1 MTSSAL
7 RHLFLLASVTAL
19 SLATPLHAAQHVNVL
34 LYHHVNA
41 DTPRSTSLSPEEFAG
56 HMAYLH
62 EQGYQVVDLGE
73 AMDLIQAGQELPE
86 KSVAITFDDAWRSI
100 YDNALPS
107 MEKYDYP
114 YTVFVNTDPIDE
126 RNKMSMTWDMLRE
139 LKQRGGTLANHTTD
153 HDYLVRK
160 PTYDQDWL
168 QSTLDNI
175 ESAQQRLEDETG
187 DTPKWLAYPYGEYNL
202 QLKQA
207 LKERGYIGFGQQSGG
222 IAAFSDWQALPR
234 FPAAGPYSN
243 LKTLKLK
250 LASQP
255 MPVDYQA
262 FAETVVRVDQ
272 DDTNPP
278 VLSVNMLNQEKK
290 GVRDQVRCFI
300 LGSAETPDWQD
311 KQHWQISAAKAL
323 PAGRSRYNCTS
334 PIWGQSNYYWLSQQ
348 WLIYQE

>member
-1 MTSSAL
+1 MTFSAL
-7 RHLFLLASVTAL
+7 RHLFLLVSATAL

-73 AMDLIQAGQELPE
+73 AIDLIQAGQELPE

-100 YDNALPS
+100 YDNALPI

-187 DTPKWLAYPYGEYNL
+187 DT
-202 QLKQA
+202 
-207 LKERGYIGFGQQSGG
+207 R
-222 IAAFSDWQALPR
+222 
-234 FPAAGPYSN
+234 
-243 LKTLKLK
+243 
-250 LASQP
+250 
-255 MPVDYQA
+255 
-262 FAETVVRVDQ
+262 
-272 DDTNPP
+272 
-278 VLSVNMLNQEKK
+278 
-290 GVRDQVRCFI
+290 
-300 LGSAETPDWQD
+300 
-311 KQHWQISAAKAL
+311 
-323 PAGRSRYNCTS
+323 
-334 PIWGQSNYYWLSQQ
+334 
-348 WLIYQE
+348 